1 MVYSSRRQWVTNTAR
16 YCRPLYPF
24 SQVKRIHAER
34 ATFLPQRATA
44 SSFTPCLCY
53 KVGTRPVAFLHD
65 PHIHLISSLNMS
77 IKTTLVLIFAFVDFV
92 QALPAPAREYFQ
104 YF

>member
-1 MVYSSRRQWVTNTAR
+1 MGPAPRTLHAIADPYILFLKSSGFT
-16 YCRPLYPF
+16 
-24 SQVKRIHAER
+24 ER

-53 KVGTRPVAFLHD
+53 KVGARPVAFLHD

-77 IKTTLVLIFAFVDFV
+77 IKTTLVLIFAFVGFV